1 MSNQDFQD
9 RVLEYFARLEEQRR
23 EDNQRLEEQRRE
35 DNQRIEKRLDLMTA
49 QIAENTKSVGSLAS
63 DVGWIKG
70 KMEAKR
76 EGGTALWS
84 KIAVGMAIC
93 SAIIALIALFF

>member
-35 DNQRIEKRLDLMTA
+35 DNQRIEKRLDVMAA
-49 QIAENTKSVGSLAS
+49 QIAENTKTIGGLAS

-70 KMEAKR
+70 KLEAKR
-76 EGGTALWS
+76 EKGTAL
-84 KIAVGMAIC
+84 
-93 SAIIALIALFF
+93 

>member
-23 EDNQRLEEQRRE
+23 EDNQR
-35 DNQRIEKRLDLMTA
+35 IEKRLDVMTV
-49 QIAENTKSVGSLAS
+49 QIAENTKSIGALAS
-63 DVGWIKG
+63 DVSWIKG

-76 EGGTALWS
+76 EEGTAL
-84 KIAVGMAIC
+84 
-93 SAIIALIALFF
+93 